1 MDVQLQSIGFTAT
14 DKLKD
19 FIQKRLDKL
28 RTYFENII
36 SVDVFLKLDSH
47 QQVKDKVVEIKLN
60 IPGATLF
67 ASETAKTFEEAVDL
81 SVESIRRQLKKR
93 KEKMRS

>member
-14 DKLKD
+14 DQLKD